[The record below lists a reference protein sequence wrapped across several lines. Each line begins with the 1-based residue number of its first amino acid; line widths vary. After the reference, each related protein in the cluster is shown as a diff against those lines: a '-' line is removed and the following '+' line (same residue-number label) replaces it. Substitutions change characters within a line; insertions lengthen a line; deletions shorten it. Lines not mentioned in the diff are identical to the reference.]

1 MIIAPL
7 DSRHSEFHMIT
18 AGYYIGQLLDD
29 LASIGGQ
36 VANRNK
42 IGMTDLT
49 KLLENFYRDIIN
61 DIHGYSLRNANEERS
76 NAPGLDLIDDV
87 RGIGI
92 QITSQ
97 GGSGKINKTLEVLS
111 SDQISLYTRVII
123 MIAGTKQKSYTGL
136 DKELVDKVGFKT
148 ENIWDYTD
156 ICKALVNLP
165 LDKLQSLHQLVSQ
178 QVARV
183 KIELEIPNEDGTYA
197 TGIEQY
203 AEAIPRARVSDLK
216 KFAAFLHE
224 DMGATDDEV
233 RNFVETFIADL
244 KELPR
249 ITREIFEYMWTRREK
264 ALYRGAESDRYKVS
278 HTKLERLLERYRDLE
293 GDLRLLNDAEFITTY
308 EPHETGDGSCFHVL
322 KEGSA
327 SNMLDR
333 FGLVYLDQFMT
344 KHSIASKKVFVSLDF
359 GDF

>member
-1 MIIAPL
+1 
-7 DSRHSEFHMIT
+7 MIT
-18 AGYYIGQLLDD
+18 AGYFIGQLLDD

-42 IGMTDLT
+42 VGMTDLT

-61 DIHGYSLRNANEERS
+61 DIFGYSLKNANEGRS

-92 QITSQ
+92 QVTSQ
-97 GGSGKINKTLEVLS
+97 GGSGKISDMLEVLTAE
-111 SDQISLYTRVII
+111 QISLYPRIVI

-136 DKELVDKVGFKT
+136 RQEFIDKAKFKI
-148 ENIWDYTD
+148 EDIWDYTD
-156 ICKALVNLP
+156 LCKALVNLP
-165 LDKLQSLHQLVSQ
+165 LDKLQGLHQLVSQ

-183 KIELEIPNEDGTYA
+183 KIELEIPNEDGTFA

-203 AEAIPRARVSDLK
+203 AEAIPRERLSDLK
-216 KFAAFLHE
+216 KFAAFLHADMEATE
-224 DMGATDDEV
+224 DDT
-233 RNFVETFIADL
+233 RKFVETFVADL

-249 ITREIFEYMWTRREK
+249 ITREIFEYMWTRRERT
-264 ALYRGAESDRYKVS
+264 LHRGAASDRYKVS

-293 GDLRLLNDAEFITTY
+293 GDLRLLNDAGFITTY
-308 EPHETGDGSCFHVL
+308 APHETGDGSFFHVL
-322 KEGSA
+322 REGSA
-327 SNMLDR
+327 SDLLDR

-344 KHSIASKKVFVSLDF
+344 EHGIESKKVFVSLDF
-359 GDF
+359 GEF